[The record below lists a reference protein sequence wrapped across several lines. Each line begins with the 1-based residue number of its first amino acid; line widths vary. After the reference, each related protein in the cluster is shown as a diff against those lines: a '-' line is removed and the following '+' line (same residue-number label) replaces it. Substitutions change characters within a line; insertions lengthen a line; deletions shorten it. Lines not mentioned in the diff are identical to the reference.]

1 MKKKPVDFPIL
12 LTTVILVALGIVMVF
27 SASYYYSA
35 ERWGDSLYFFK
46 RQCLWAVIGF
56 AGMFVASRVDYSRLQ
71 RYSRIFM
78 IISILL
84 LVLVLLIGEPRNN
97 AKRWL
102 GIGSLTIQPAEIAKF
117 AIIFFISTPYKNRQ
131 IAFQKDVLPILLVVG
146 MVFGLIVKQLTS
158 RQYRF

>member
-1 MKKKPVDFPIL
+1 MGRQPVL
-12 LTTVILVALGIVMVF
+12 
-27 SASYYYSA
+27 
-35 ERWGDSLYFFK
+35 FK

-97 AKRWL
+97 AKGGW
-102 GIGSLTIQPAEIAKF
+102 A
-117 AIIFFISTPYKNRQ
+117 
-131 IAFQKDVLPILLVVG
+131 
-146 MVFGLIVKQLTS
+146 
-158 RQYRF
+158 